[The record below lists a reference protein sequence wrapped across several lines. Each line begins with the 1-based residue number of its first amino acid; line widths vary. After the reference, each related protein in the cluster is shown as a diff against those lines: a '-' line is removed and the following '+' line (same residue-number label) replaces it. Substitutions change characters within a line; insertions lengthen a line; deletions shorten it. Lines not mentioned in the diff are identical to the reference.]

1 MEIDVARYIQCVDC
15 AYMEVVMA
23 RKRHPDMFCRGLA
36 PPKGVLCK
44 RGENVF
50 GFHLSTL
57 YSILKSYRLPDASRA
72 TLIGLTMFVL
82 AETLMLMPRRCNS
95 ARETEFSYNYHIYY
109 HLSRTRST

>member
-1 MEIDVARYIQCVDC
+1 MED
-15 AYMEVVMA
+15 VMA
-23 RKRHPDMFCRGLA
+23 RRKRPPDMFRRGLA

-82 AETLMLMPRRCNS
+82 AATHVNATTL
-95 ARETEFSYNYHIYY
+95 
-109 HLSRTRST
+109 